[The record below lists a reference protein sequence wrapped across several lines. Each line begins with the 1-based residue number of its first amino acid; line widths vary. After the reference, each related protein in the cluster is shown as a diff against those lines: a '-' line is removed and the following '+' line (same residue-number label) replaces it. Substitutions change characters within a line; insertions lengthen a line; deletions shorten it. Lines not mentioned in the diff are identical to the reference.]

1 MTREKALQIL
11 ELQENFTEEE
21 LRKNYRKLSRLHH
34 PDNYMQAPES
44 VRIEHEETMKEVNAA
59 YGYFTKFNIDNYRI
73 KIINRMHEYYV
84 NSTIGDMSLI
94 MNVKRAVSESE
105 PLVYY
110 RINQAGIDSVFT
122 AFLAE
127 LKKVYE
133 SYKTKF
139 YQKNY
144 IDGIDVEE
152 EINYNLRVEDFYIQ
166 LCRIKD
172 KYSKKIKFEKRL
184 EEEIAPYK
192 LYATCTEKLW
202 LLITTICVNNAKLK
216 AEASGYKRVDDA
228 VEAMHK
234 EIRRL
239 FELVDEVNKLFNI
252 VDQELAEINDTA
264 LSKEY
269 EILKHRYDRGDAL
282 SDIENGL
289 KKLSQK
295 IEEYKKEQKRKE
307 QMKQDEPMVNAL
319 YVKLLS
325 NYNNLLISLNPVN
338 DNDKIKEIT
347 EFFQIIMNLFI
358 RYSIGLIDLD
368 RLLML
373 NEISFIDMI
382 KDKELLNSIIE
393 GKAISRL
400 KIYLKRKPFCNLISD
415 DNCFF
420 VLREENGK
428 YFMKKLLA
436 SSINEQEISINRVE
450 KEYISLS
457 EVMKS
462 AIYQGYTSLYLNAI
476 EVQILYEINVDRDY
490 RYITLGRGGIGI
502 ASYGTLSDPIAP
514 CSDEYKNKEYF
525 MDALQKQIQEFLDRD
540 KSR

>member
-1 MTREKALQIL
+1 MTRETALKEL
-11 ELQENFTEEE
+11 ELTEDFTGEE
-21 LRKNYRKLSRLHH
+21 LKKNYRRLSRLHH
-34 PDNYMQAPES
+34 PDNYMQADETI
-44 VRIEHEETMKEVNAA
+44 RLEHEEIMKRINEA
-59 YGYFTKFNIDNYRI
+59 YDYFTKFNVDNYRNQ
-73 KIINRMHEYYV
+73 IINKMKSYYINTTV
-84 NSTIGDMSLI
+84 GDMQLI
-94 MNVKRAVSESE
+94 TKVRDAVKEYTNIIYIMETKIAIDNVFA
-105 PLVYY
+105 
-110 RINQAGIDSVFT
+110 D
-122 AFLAE
+122 FLAE
-127 LKKVYE
+127 VKKVYDV
-133 SYKTKF
+133 YRFLF
-139 YQKNY
+139 YQENY
-144 IDGIDVEE
+144 IDTNEVKE
-152 EINYNLRVEDFYIQ
+152 EINYNLRVEEFYIQ
-166 LCRIKD
+166 LCRIRD
-172 KYSKKIKFEKRL
+172 KYSKEVKFTKRL

-202 LLITTICVNNAKLK
+202 LLITNACVNNAKLK
-216 AEASGYKRVDDA
+216 AEAGGYKRVDDA

-269 EILKHRYDRGDAL
+269 ENLKYRYDRGDAL
-282 SDIENGL
+282 SDIENGIR
-289 KKLSQK
+289 KLVQK

-307 QMKQDEPMVNAL
+307 QMKQDEPIVNAL
-319 YVKLLS
+319 YIEVLN
-325 NYNNLLISLNPVN
+325 NYNNSLVGLNPVN
-338 DNDKIKEIT
+338 DNDRIEEIT
-347 EFFQIIMNLFI
+347 EIFQIIMNLFI

-382 KDKELLNSIIE
+382 KDKELLNSIID

-400 KIYLKRKPFCNLISD
+400 RIYLKRKPFCNLISD

-428 YFMKKLLA
+428 YFMKKILV
-436 SSINEQEISINRVE
+436 SSISEQEISINRVE
-450 KEYISLS
+450 KEYISLI

-476 EVQILYEINVDRDY
+476 EVQNLYEINVDRDY
-490 RYITLGRGGIGI
+490 RYITLNRGGIGI
-502 ASYGTLSDPIAP
+502 ARYGTLSDPIAP

>member
-1 MTREKALQIL
+1 MTREKALKTL

-44 VRIEHEETMKEVNAA
+44 VRLEHEETMKEVNAA
-59 YGYFTKFNIDNYRI
+59 YDYFTKFNIDNYRI
-73 KIINRMHEYYV
+73 EIINRMHKYYV
-84 NSTIGDMSLI
+84 NPTIGDMSLI
-94 MNVKRAVSESE
+94 MDVKRAVNESES
-105 PLVYY
+105 LAYY
-110 RINQAGIDSVFT
+110 RNSQAGVDSAF
-122 AFLAE
+122 ADFLAK
-127 LKKVYE
+127 LKKIYE

-139 YQKNY
+139 YQENY
-144 IDGIDVEE
+144 IDGIDVKE

-172 KYSKKIKFEKRL
+172 KYSRKAKFEKRL

-202 LLITTICVNNAKLK
+202 ILITTICVNNAKHK
-216 AEASGYKRVDDA
+216 AEASDYRKLDDA

-234 EIRRL
+234 EIRGI
-239 FELVDEVNKLFNI
+239 FELVDKIKKLFNI
-252 VDQELAEINDTA
+252 IGQEEINDTA
-264 LSKEY
+264 LIEEY
-269 EILKHRYDRGDAL
+269 VNLKHRYDRGDAL

-319 YVKLLS
+319 YVKVLS
-325 NYNNLLISLNPVN
+325 NYNNILISLNPVN

-428 YFMKKLLA
+428 YFIRKILV

-450 KEYISLS
+450 REYISLL

-476 EVQILYEINVDRDY
+476 EVQNLYEINVDGDY
-490 RYITLGRGGIGI
+490 RYITLDRGKIGI
-502 ASYGTLSDPIAP
+502 ASYGTLSDSIAP
-514 CSDEYKNKEYF
+514 CSDDYKNKEYF
-525 MDALQKQIQEFLDRD
+525 MNALQEQIQEFLDRD

>member
-1 MTREKALQIL
+1 MIREKALQIL
-11 ELQENFTEEE
+11 ELQENFTKEE
-21 LRKNYRKLSRLHH
+21 LRRNYRKLSRLHH

-44 VRIEHEETMKEVNAA
+44 VRLEHEETMKEVNAA
-59 YGYFTKFNIDNYRI
+59 YDYFTKFNIDNYRI
-73 KIINRMHEYYV
+73 EIINRMHKYYV
-84 NSTIGDMSLI
+84 NPTIGDMSLI
-94 MNVKRAVSESE
+94 MDVKRAVSESE
-105 PLVYY
+105 SLAYY
-110 RINQAGIDSVFT
+110 RNNQAGVDSAF
-122 AFLAE
+122 ADFLAK
-127 LKKVYE
+127 LKKIYE

-139 YQKNY
+139 YQENY
-144 IDGIDVEE
+144 IDGIDVKE

-172 KYSKKIKFEKRL
+172 KYSRKAKFEKRL

-202 LLITTICVNNAKLK
+202 ILITTICVNNATNK
-216 AEASGYKRVDDA
+216 AEKSGYKRIEDVI
-228 VEAMHK
+228 EAMHK
-234 EIRRL
+234 EIRGI
-239 FELVDEVNKLFNI
+239 FELVDEINKLFNI
-252 VDQELAEINDTA
+252 IGQEEINDTA
-264 LSKEY
+264 LIEEY
-269 EILKHRYDRGDAL
+269 VNLKHRYDRGDAL

-295 IEEYKKEQKRKE
+295 IEEYKKEQKRKV
-307 QMKQDEPMVNAL
+307 QMKHDEPIVNTL

-325 NYNNLLISLNPVN
+325 NYNNILMSLNPVN
-338 DNDKIKEIT
+338 DNDRIKEIT

-373 NEISFIDMI
+373 NEICFIDMI
-382 KDKELLNSIIE
+382 KDKELLNYIVE

-428 YFMKKLLA
+428 YFIRKILV

-450 KEYISLS
+450 REYISLL

-476 EVQILYEINVDRDY
+476 EVQNLYEINVDGDY
-490 RYITLGRGGIGI
+490 RYITLDRGKIGI
-502 ASYGTLSDPIAP
+502 ASYGTLSDSIAP
-514 CSDEYKNKEYF
+514 CSDDYKNKEYF
-525 MDALQKQIQEFLDRD
+525 MNALQEQIQEFLDRD